1 MHFKRYNLV
10 IISSEWI
17 AAASYYTP
25 LTSEIT
31 RRILTTSTAQSVL
44 TFFSTSNSIFFYSFF
59 ITKRTIIF
67 IVIFLRGP
75 DSSLAFDTYPLGLLL
90 RTGETLEARC
100 RLSNYYSR
108 KNHYIAFPL
117 LVKYSILFQSSLL
130 FWTAMI
136 YLVCIFFNR
145 SIQIKIILRLKYRT
159 SSATTWLIQLE

>member
-44 TFFSTSNSIFFYSFF
+44 TFFSTRNSIFFYSFF

-100 RLSNYYSR
+100 RRPAGYPITIPGRITTSLFHYLSNT
-108 KNHYIAFPL
+108 AF
-117 LVKYSILFQSSLL
+117 YFSLHCYFEL
-130 FWTAMI
+130 QWFI
-136 YLVCIFFNR
+136 
-145 SIQIKIILRLKYRT
+145 
-159 SSATTWLIQLE
+159 

>member
-44 TFFSTSNSIFFYSFF
+44 TFFSTRNSIFFYSFF

-67 IVIFLRGP
+67 IVIFLWGP

-90 RTGETLEARC
+90 RTGEPLEARC
-100 RLSNYYSR
+100 RRPAGYPITIPGRITTSLFHYLSNT
-108 KNHYIAFPL
+108 AF
-117 LVKYSILFQSSLL
+117 YFSLHCYFEL
-130 FWTAMI
+130 QWFI
-136 YLVCIFFNR
+136 
-145 SIQIKIILRLKYRT
+145 
-159 SSATTWLIQLE
+159 

>member
-67 IVIFLRGP
+67 IVIFLWGP

-90 RTGETLEARC
+90 RTGEPLEARC
-100 RLSNYYSR
+100 RRPAGYPITIPGRITTSLFHYLSNT
-108 KNHYIAFPL
+108 AF
-117 LVKYSILFQSSLL
+117 YFSLHCYFEL
-130 FWTAMI
+130 QWFI
-136 YLVCIFFNR
+136 
-145 SIQIKIILRLKYRT
+145 
-159 SSATTWLIQLE
+159 

>member
-31 RRILTTSTAQSVL
+31 RRILITSTAQSVL

-75 DSSLAFDTYPLGLLL
+75 DSSLAFDTYLLGLLL
-90 RTGETLEARC
+90 RNGETLEARC
-100 RLSNYYSR
+100 RRPAGYPITIPGRITTSLFHYLSNT
-108 KNHYIAFPL
+108 AF
-117 LVKYSILFQSSLL
+117 YFSLHCYFEL
-130 FWTAMI
+130 QWFI
-136 YLVCIFFNR
+136 
-145 SIQIKIILRLKYRT
+145 
-159 SSATTWLIQLE
+159 

>member
-31 RRILTTSTAQSVL
+31 RRILITSTAQSVL
-44 TFFSTSNSIFFYSFF
+44 TFFSTRNSIFFYSFF

-67 IVIFLRGP
+67 IVIFLWGP

-90 RTGETLEARC
+90 RTGEPLEARC
-100 RLSNYYSR
+100 RRPAGYPITIPGRITTSLFHYLSNT
-108 KNHYIAFPL
+108 AF
-117 LVKYSILFQSSLL
+117 YFSLHCYFEL
-130 FWTAMI
+130 QWFI
-136 YLVCIFFNR
+136 
-145 SIQIKIILRLKYRT
+145 
-159 SSATTWLIQLE
+159 

>member
-67 IVIFLRGP
+67 IVIFLWGP

-100 RLSNYYSR
+100 RRPAGYPITIPGRITTSLFHYLSNT
-108 KNHYIAFPL
+108 AF
-117 LVKYSILFQSSLL
+117 YFSLHCYFEL
-130 FWTAMI
+130 QWFI
-136 YLVCIFFNR
+136 
-145 SIQIKIILRLKYRT
+145 
-159 SSATTWLIQLE
+159 

>member
-44 TFFSTSNSIFFYSFF
+44 TFFSTSKSIFFYSFF

-100 RLSNYYSR
+100 RRPAGYLITIPGRITTSLFHYLSNT
-108 KNHYIAFPL
+108 AF
-117 LVKYSILFQSSLL
+117 YFSLHCYFEL
-130 FWTAMI
+130 QWFI
-136 YLVCIFFNR
+136 
-145 SIQIKIILRLKYRT
+145 
-159 SSATTWLIQLE
+159 

>member
-44 TFFSTSNSIFFYSFF
+44 TFFSTSKSIFFYSFF

-90 RTGETLEARC
+90 RTGETLGARC
-100 RLSNYYSR
+100 RRPAGYPITIPGRITTSLFHYLSNT
-108 KNHYIAFPL
+108 AFYFSVHCYFEL
-117 LVKYSILFQSSLL
+117 QWF
-130 FWTAMI
+130 M
-136 YLVCIFFNR
+136 
-145 SIQIKIILRLKYRT
+145 
-159 SSATTWLIQLE
+159 

>member
-31 RRILTTSTAQSVL
+31 RRILITSTAQSVL

-100 RLSNYYSR
+100 RRPAGYPITIPGRITTSLFHYLSNT
-108 KNHYIAFPL
+108 AF
-117 LVKYSILFQSSLL
+117 YFSLHCYFEL
-130 FWTAMI
+130 QWFI
-136 YLVCIFFNR
+136 
-145 SIQIKIILRLKYRT
+145 
-159 SSATTWLIQLE
+159 

>member
-44 TFFSTSNSIFFYSFF
+44 TFFSTSKSIFFYSFF

-100 RLSNYYSR
+100 RRPAGYPITIPGRITTSLFHYLSNT
-108 KNHYIAFPL
+108 AF
-117 LVKYSILFQSSLL
+117 YFSLHCYFEL
-130 FWTAMI
+130 QWFI
-136 YLVCIFFNR
+136 
-145 SIQIKIILRLKYRT
+145 
-159 SSATTWLIQLE
+159 

>member
-67 IVIFLRGP
+67 IVIFLWGP

-100 RLSNYYSR
+100 RRPASYPITIPGRITTSLFHYLSNT
-108 KNHYIAFPL
+108 AF
-117 LVKYSILFQSSLL
+117 YFSLHCYFEL
-130 FWTAMI
+130 QWFI
-136 YLVCIFFNR
+136 
-145 SIQIKIILRLKYRT
+145 
-159 SSATTWLIQLE
+159 